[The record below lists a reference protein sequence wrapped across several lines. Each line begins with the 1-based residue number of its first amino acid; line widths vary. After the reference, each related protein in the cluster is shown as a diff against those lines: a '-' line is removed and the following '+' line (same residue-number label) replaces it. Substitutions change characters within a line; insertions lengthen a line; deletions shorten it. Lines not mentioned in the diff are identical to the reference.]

1 MEQATNDKK
10 RHKRNIS
17 LEEKL
22 ALLEAKEKR
31 AKAAEAKCKT
41 KIAKLRSAMLLQKR
55 ESFDKVLSANGIQTE
70 SQLETVMELY
80 RQLSSWGI
88 HTKSELNDMLAAA
101 AQSDSSYMENQFEP
115 KSRNEQT
122 ADD

>member
-1 MEQATNDKK
+1 MEQAMNGEK
-10 RHKRNIS
+10 RPKCNIP

-22 ALLEAKEKR
+22 ALLEAKDKR

-70 SQLETVMELY
+70 SQLETAMELY

-101 AQSDSSYMENQFEP
+101 AQADSSYMENLFEP
-115 KSRNEQT
+115 KSLHEQDP
-122 ADD
+122 DD